1 MKGLIYS
8 PKKGIPLFRLFYDG
22 TGNRMVEYR
31 NMRNGKTESL
41 PIETMIVYLVE
52 RETKSENQMLYSPQ
66 HQIPLGIV
74 GRDVHGC
81 YYIEVKYKKVKE
93 CIRFSTY
100 IGLFFEEGIKNAG

>member
-8 PKKGIPLFRLFYDG
+8 PKKGIPLFRLLYDR

-31 NMRNGKTESL
+31 NMRNGQTELL
-41 PIETMIVYLVE
+41 PIETMIVYLIDW
-52 RETKSENQMLYSPQ
+52 ETKSENQMLYSPQ
-66 HQIPLGIV
+66 NRIPLGIV
-74 GRDVHGC
+74 GRDVQGS

-100 IGLFFEEGIKNAG
+100 IGLFFEEGIKNVG